1 VWRSNRAP
9 LIGWLWFLGM
19 LVPVIGLVQ
28 VGTQSMA
35 DRYAYLPHIG
45 LFIAIV
51 FALMPLAKRVPAGGL
66 TVGIIAVLGALTYRT
81 EVQLATWQDTISVF
95 THALAV
101 TTHNHVA
108 HNNLA
113 YVYMQDEATRPLAM
127 EHLRE
132 ALKINPLS
140 REPYYNM
147 GLLYEATGDH
157 KESQPWFEQAIARD
171 PRFADAH
178 LNLANTLLGQHQ
190 LESAIAHYQR
200 AVQLSPES
208 FLAHYNFGLAISQRD
223 GDAAALPQFE
233 RAVHLVPDHAE
244 ARYSYAMALRAAGR
258 QAEASEQFLTAAKLA
273 QDQHLGDLQAE
284 IERQQKQ
291 NSALPKPTTNAENP
305 HP

>member
-1 VWRSNRAP
+1 
-9 LIGWLWFLGM
+9 
-19 LVPVIGLVQ
+19 
-28 VGTQSMA
+28 
-35 DRYAYLPHIG
+35 
-45 LFIAIV
+45 
-51 FALMPLAKRVPAGGL
+51 
-66 TVGIIAVLGALTYRT
+66 
-81 EVQLATWQDTISVF
+81 
-95 THALAV
+95 
-101 TTHNHVA
+101 
-108 HNNLA
+108 
-113 YVYMQDEATRPLAM
+113 MQDEATRPLAM

-258 QAEASEQFLTAAKLA
+258 QAEATEQFLTAAKLA